1 MTTWQ
6 AEAVASPT
14 KGLSPVRKSESH
26 PMGQV
31 HSPDQQGTITG
42 TGMAAE

>member
-1 MTTWQ
+1 MTARQ
-6 AEAVASPT
+6 AGAMASPM
-14 KGLSPVRKSESH
+14 KGLSPVRQSESH